1 MSIINLLIN
10 IELKLKQYKIQFIIL
25 FLFWIIG
32 YVFFMLMQPGENLW
46 VIFLYSLTIRKLISS
61 NDFINFY
68 TLVWPILFEVIVIGF
83 ILGEL
88 LEKYNPVITSRILAK
103 YKRRHT
109 VVIGYQH
116 LSERII
122 DYLIE
127 KGKKFCLIEDSE
139 ELVEDLINSGYPVVI
154 GDPIEISNLKN
165 ASIKRAKEVFINVE
179 DTRIAIICTKKI
191 RELNNDCPIYVR
203 AFEDHVQDFL
213 EQPPL
218 SAFSF
223 STSKWAMEGIQ
234 EWTKDKKGNAIVIGR
249 DKLTHRIAYQIS
261 LQSDRE
267 VFLFDDEHDGIEFV
281 VGPNLHIIQEFA
293 CFLSDLRA
301 HVDLEKVSQVF
312 ICWRKE
318 SEFDEALYLAS
329 KLDLRYPNIEVYV
342 RIFDEELKDL
352 VENCGAQTFSTSQN
366 AFEKLQ
372 KEVTP
377 NSAIALKK

>member
-1 MSIINLLIN
+1 
-10 IELKLKQYKIQFIIL
+10 
-25 FLFWIIG
+25 
-32 YVFFMLMQPGENLW
+32 
-46 VIFLYSLTIRKLISS
+46 
-61 NDFINFY
+61 
-68 TLVWPILFEVIVIGF
+68 
-83 ILGEL
+83 
-88 LEKYNPVITSRILAK
+88 
-103 YKRRHT
+103 
-109 VVIGYQH
+109 
-116 LSERII
+116 
-122 DYLIE
+122 
-127 KGKKFCLIEDSE
+127 
-139 ELVEDLINSGYPVVI
+139 
-154 GDPIEISNLKN
+154 
-165 ASIKRAKEVFINVE
+165 
-179 DTRIAIICTKKI
+179 
-191 RELNNDCPIYVR
+191 
-203 AFEDHVQDFL
+203 VQDFL

-329 KLDLRYPNIEVYV
+329 KLDLRYPNVEVYV